1 MNSLL
6 CFSYV
11 ETGDLPGEDSG
22 KTSIGLIA
30 AVGDCMMYP
39 PALVGTQAV
48 AGWPAT
54 RGGPVAEAGDII
66 LD

>member
-1 MNSLL
+1 
-6 CFSYV
+6 
-11 ETGDLPGEDSG
+11 
-22 KTSIGLIA
+22 
-30 AVGDCMMYP
+30 MMYP